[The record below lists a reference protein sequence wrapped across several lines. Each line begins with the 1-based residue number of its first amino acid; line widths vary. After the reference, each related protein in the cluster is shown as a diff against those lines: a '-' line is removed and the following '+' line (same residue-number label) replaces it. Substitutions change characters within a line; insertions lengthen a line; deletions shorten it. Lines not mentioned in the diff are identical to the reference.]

1 MPLTA
6 TIPILTTSADP
17 VASGLVTNLARPDG
31 NITGINVDVGATLY
45 GKRLRFL
52 RETVGK
58 LTNVRLLI
66 PASAIMYWEMVTE
79 PRLLRAGV
87 PITAAVLADKVVDRE
102 AYERVFD
109 AMEAERVDGLVVADA
124 PEHITNREVIV
135 DLAARHRL
143 PTIYPYREYVDVGGL
158 ASYGTDTADLLRR
171 LANMADQ
178 ILRGAKPGDIPFYQ
192 QTKFDL
198 VLNRTTA
205 RSLGL
210 EFPTTL
216 LAVADEV
223 IE

>member
-1 MPLTA
+1 MVTAPL
-6 TIPILTTSADP
+6 LL
-17 VASGLVTNLARPDG
+17 G
-31 NITGINVDVGATLY
+31 TGI
-45 GKRLRFL
+45 
-52 RETVGK
+52 
-58 LTNVRLLI
+58 
-66 PASAIMYWEMVTE
+66 
-79 PRLLRAGV
+79 
-87 PITAAVLADKVVDRE
+87 PITAAVLADKVVDRK

-135 DLAARHRL
+135 DLAAKHRL

-158 ASYGTDTADLLRR
+158 VSYGIDTADLLRR

-210 EFPTTL
+210 EFPAIL

-223 IE
+223 ID

>member
-1 MPLTA
+1 
-6 TIPILTTSADP
+6 
-17 VASGLVTNLARPDG
+17 
-31 NITGINVDVGATLY
+31 
-45 GKRLRFL
+45 
-52 RETVGK
+52 
-58 LTNVRLLI
+58 
-66 PASAIMYWEMVTE
+66 
-79 PRLLRAGV
+79 
-87 PITAAVLADKVVDRE
+87 
-102 AYERVFD
+102 
-109 AMEAERVDGLVVADA
+109 VVADA
-124 PEHITNREVIV
+124 PEHITNREMIV
-135 DLAARHRL
+135 DLAAGHRL

-192 QTKFDL
+192 QTKFIL

-210 EFPTTL
+210 EFPASL

>member
-1 MPLTA
+1 M
-6 TIPILTTSADP
+6 
-17 VASGLVTNLARPDG
+17 ARPDG
-31 NITGINVDVGATLY
+31 NITGINVDVGAELY
-45 GKRLRFL
+45 GKRLQFL
-52 RETVGK
+52 SETVGK

-66 PASAIMYWEMVTE
+66 PASAIMYLEMVTA
-79 PRLLRAGV
+79 PLLRRTGI

-124 PEHITNREVIV
+124 PEHITNREMIV
-135 DLAARHRL
+135 DLAAGHRL

-192 QTKFDL
+192 QTKFIL